1 MRVRVR
7 TTRDVSKKRWRRYVY
22 YSNSV
27 YGYAGIQYIKLFLIF
42 MVVCR
47 VYVLH
52 ERENHIHFAM
62 HEANLT

>member
-1 MRVRVR
+1 VRVR

-27 YGYAGIQYIKLFLIF
+27 YAYAGIQSIKLFLIF

-47 VYVLH
+47 VYVLPD
-52 ERENHIHFAM
+52 RENHIHFAM